1 MSVAAIRRRA
11 PAANAGPAR
20 PGRLWARAAG
30 PLALLASIVV
40 PLAAAALGGPIAR
53 YLDPASLLLV
63 VLGTIAATLLG
74 SAPRDLAALP
84 ATLADALAPWPSPA
98 DTEARRVV
106 ALALVVR
113 REGGTAWSGVLA
125 GLGDAPGLQ
134 RAVEQARDGLPPE
147 RIAAQLA
154 DERRSLAE
162 RRGASV
168 AVLRRAAETAPAMGL
183 IGTLLGLVQMLAQLS
198 DPEAI
203 GPAMALA
210 LLTTLYGAFLAH
222 AVVLP
227 LAERIE
233 SRLAAELQVLR
244 IQEAAAISIAR
255 RENPRL
261 LEAAL
266 ESLLPPG
273 RRLGVFG

>member
-1 MSVAAIRRRA
+1 MSVAAIRRRGLGA
-11 PAANAGPAR
+11 KPGAGR
-20 PGRLWARAAG
+20 PSRLWERAAG
-30 PLALLASIVV
+30 PLALLASLLV
-40 PLAAAALGGPIAR
+40 PLAAAALGGPVVR
-53 YLDPASLLLV
+53 YLDPGSLLLV

-74 SAPRDLAALP
+74 SGPRDLAALP
-84 ATLADALAPWPSPA
+84 ATLADALRPWPVPA
-98 DTEARRVV
+98 DAEARRVV
-106 ALALVVR
+106 ALALAVR
-113 REGGTAWSGVLA
+113 REGGTAWTGVLS
-125 GLGDAPGLQ
+125 GLGDAPSLR
-134 RAVEQARDGLPPE
+134 RAIEQARDGLPPE

-154 DERRSLAE
+154 EECRTLAE
-162 RRGASV
+162 RRGAAV

-198 DPEAI
+198 DPDAI

-210 LLTTLYGAFLAH
+210 LLTTLYGALIAH

-244 IQEAAAISIAR
+244 IHEVAAVSIAR

-273 RRLGVFG
+273 QRLGMFG

>member
-11 PAANAGPAR
+11 PAAKAGPAR
-20 PGRLWARAAG
+20 PGRFWARAAG
-30 PLALLASIVV
+30 PLALLASIIV

-74 SAPRDLAALP
+74 SAPRDLAGLP
-84 ATLADALAPWPSPA
+84 TTLADALGPWPSPA
-98 DTEARRVV
+98 DAEARRVV
-106 ALALVVR
+106 ALALAVR
-113 REGGTAWSGVLA
+113 REGGTAWAGALA

-154 DERRSLAE
+154 EERRSLAE

-210 LLTTLYGAFLAH
+210 LLTTLYGALLAH

-273 RRLGVFG
+273 RRLGMFG

>member
-1 MSVAAIRRRA
+1 VSVTALRRRA
-11 PAANAGPAR
+11 TAPKAR
-20 PGRLWARAAG
+20 PAPIWARAAG
-30 PLALLASIVV
+30 PLALLASLIV
-40 PLAAAALGGPIAR
+40 PLTAAALGGPLTR
-53 YLDPASLLLV
+53 YLDPASMLLV

-84 ATLADALAPWPSPA
+84 QALADALGPWPVPA
-98 DTEARRVV
+98 ETEARRVV
-106 ALALVVR
+106 ALALAVR
-113 REGGTAWSGVLA
+113 REGGPAWAGVLS
-125 GLGDAPGLQ
+125 GLSDAPSLR
-134 RAVEQARDGLPPE
+134 RAVEQARDGLPAE

-154 DERRSLAE
+154 EERRSLGD
-162 RRGASV
+162 RRGAAV

-198 DPEAI
+198 DPDAI

-210 LLTTLYGAFLAH
+210 LLTTLYGALIAH
-222 AVVLP
+222 AVLLP

-244 IQEAAAISIAR
+244 IHEAAAISIAR

-273 RRLGVFG
+273 RRLDMFG

>member
-1 MSVAAIRRRA
+1 MSVAALRRRA
-11 PAANAGPAR
+11 TARKVGPAR
-20 PGRLWARAAG
+20 PALLWARAVG
-30 PLALLASIVV
+30 PLALLASLVV
-40 PLAAAALGGPIAR
+40 PLTAAALGGPIAR

-84 ATLADALAPWPSPA
+84 QALADALGPWPEPA
-98 DTEARRVV
+98 DDAARRVV
-106 ALALVVR
+106 ALALAVR
-113 REGGTAWSGVLA
+113 REGGTAWAGVLT
-125 GLGDAPGLQ
+125 GLDDAPSLR
-134 RAVEQARDGLPPE
+134 RAIEQARDGLPPE

-154 DERRSLAE
+154 EERRSLGE
-162 RRGASV
+162 RRGAAV

-198 DPEAI
+198 DPDAI
-203 GPAMALA
+203 GPGMALA
-210 LLTTLYGAFLAH
+210 LLTTLYGALIAH

-233 SRLAAELQVLR
+233 SRLAAELQLLR
-244 IQEAAAISIAR
+244 IHEAAAISIAR

-273 RRLGVFG
+273 QRLGMFG

>member
-1 MSVAAIRRRA
+1 MSVTALRHRA
-11 PAANAGPAR
+11 PVAKARAAR
-20 PGRLWARAAG
+20 TTRLWARAAG
-30 PLALLASIVV
+30 PLALLASLIV
-40 PLAAAALGGPIAR
+40 PLGAAALGGPVAR
-53 YLDPASLLLV
+53 YLDPGSLLLV

-84 ATLADALAPWPSPA
+84 ATLAEALGPWPAPA
-98 DTEARRVV
+98 DIEARRVV
-106 ALALVVR
+106 ALALAVR
-113 REGGTAWSGVLA
+113 REGGTAWTGVLS
-125 GLGDAPGLQ
+125 GLGDAPSLR

-154 DERRSLAE
+154 EERRALAE
-162 RRGASV
+162 RRGAAA

-198 DPEAI
+198 DPDAI

-210 LLTTLYGAFLAH
+210 LLTTLYGALIAH

-227 LAERIE
+227 LGERID
-233 SRLAAELQVLR
+233 SRLAAELQLLR
-244 IQEAAAISIAR
+244 IHEAAAMSIAR

-273 RRLGVFG
+273 ERLGVFG